1 MAKKPCATAPAVF
14 EPRKSQ
20 YVRTQKRV
28 TQDAHTSPET
38 ASCVMIK
45 VLSELAPSQIS
56 KTPEKTSA
64 TLTKVLNALDPLASS
79 KKNRHSQSDK
89 NLAATANFLALRPR

>member
-1 MAKKPCATAPAVF
+1 MAKKTCATAPAVVK
-14 EPRKSQ
+14 PRKSH
-20 YVRTQKRV
+20 RASAPKCV
-28 TQDAHTSPET
+28 TPDAHTPPET

-79 KKNRHSQSDK
+79 KKKRHSQSDK